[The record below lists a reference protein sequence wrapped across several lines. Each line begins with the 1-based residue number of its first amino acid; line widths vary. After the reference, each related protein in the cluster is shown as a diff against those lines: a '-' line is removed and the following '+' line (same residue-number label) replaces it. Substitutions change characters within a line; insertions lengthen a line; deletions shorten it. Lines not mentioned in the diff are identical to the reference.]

1 MNHCI
6 DHYMDD
12 MSSTINKIADIRNNM
27 RVSIDRNKTGII
39 AQNLRGDLWRTS
51 WRTDILV
58 MSIEIESNLKFN
70 NSLT

>member
-12 MSSTINKIADIRNNM
+12 ISSTINKIADISNSM

-39 AQNLRGDLWRTS
+39 AQNLWGDLWRTS
-51 WRTDILV
+51 WRTDILA
-58 MSIEIESNLKFN
+58 MSIEIESNLKF
-70 NSLT
+70 